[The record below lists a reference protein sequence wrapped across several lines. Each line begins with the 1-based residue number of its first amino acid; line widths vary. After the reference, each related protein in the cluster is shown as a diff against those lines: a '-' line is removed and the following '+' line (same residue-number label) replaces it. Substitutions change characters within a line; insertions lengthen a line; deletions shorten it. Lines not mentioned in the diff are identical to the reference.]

1 MTAKSSEI
9 AEAPV
14 VGLISAEQFLEIDPK
29 FILEVATGLED
40 ITEIAP
46 RYGLTQADVEALMQY
61 QPFII
66 EVDRLKSEL
75 YKSGKT
81 FKLKASMMAEEV
93 MDRVFRQA
101 LGDDIGITSR
111 LDALRTLAKLAD
123 LEPKPAMTQQGGAG
137 QGFSITI
144 NLGDSK
150 KVEVIDG

>member
-9 AEAPV
+9 TEAPV
-14 VGLISAEQFLEIDPK
+14 LGLVSAEQFLEIDPK
-29 FILEVATGLED
+29 FVLEVATGLED

-46 RYGLTQADVEALMQY
+46 RYGLTEADVEALMVY
-61 QPFII
+61 KPFII
-66 EVDRLKSEL
+66 EVERLKSEL

-101 LGDDIGITSR
+101 LQEDIGITSR

-123 LEPKPAMTQQGGAG
+123 LEPKPSLNTQAAAG
-137 QGFSITI
+137 SGFSITI
-144 NLGDSK
+144 NLGESK
-150 KVEVIDG
+150 SVEVIDG